1 MKPVD
6 ILSLINYG
14 LVLIY
19 GLFLSCD
26 ISGGWENNRQKHI
39 IFALCPVFLLVQSVC
54 WITFGVS
61 AVKQIYPFIVHIPL
75 ALTLIFALKKPVGV
89 SIVSTCTAYLCCQLP
104 RWGDI
109 AVTAATGSEL
119 AGEISYT
126 ILIMPA
132 FFLLRRYFARAAHD
146 AMTYSPSALL
156 LFGSLPAAYYIFDYA
171 TTIYS
176 DALYLGIQAINEFL
190 PTAIIIFYVMFLT
203 AYHVLMSRSV
213 QAEMQSSML
222 ESQLRQSQFEIDS
235 MRRSERQTAVYQH
248 DMRHHL
254 NMIGSLLDVGQPEKA
269 REYIG
274 RVRSDIESITPKR
287 FCENATVNLLCS
299 SFAEKAARTG
309 VSLTIDAKLPPS
321 LSISDTEICT
331 LLSNGL
337 ENALN
342 AASKMDE
349 GCRWVN
355 LSCSFKL
362 NKLLIEIRNPYMGDI
377 KLNDGLPAASSEGHG
392 YGCRSIRTI
401 VQNHGGL
408 CEFSPEDGVFLLRL
422 MLPVKSE

>member
-1 MKPVD
+1 MLLQ
-6 ILSLINYG
+6 ILTYTHHLTTMLFGIFLSAFFLGVKQNKKNVCILLG
-14 LVLIY
+14 GGAVS
-19 GLFLSCD
+19 GLFFLICNTVFGSLFT
-26 ISGGWENNRQKHI
+26 EAVYP
-39 IFALCPVFLLVQSVC
+39 IFVHLPLFLLLVFYYRFR
-54 WITFGVS
+54 WL
-61 AVKQIYPFIVHIPL
+61 P
-75 ALTLIFALKKPVGV
+75 
-89 SIVSTCTAYLCCQLP
+89 SIISIMTAYLCCQFSNWAGIFALSLSGLEWVYYLV
-104 RWGDI
+104 RI
-109 AVTAATGSEL
+109 IVTVAVFAFLSRYLCQTTALLFAKSDREL
-119 AGEISYT
+119 YILGAMPFVYYVFDYSTTKFSMLLYSGNKVVVEFLAFAMCISYVIFLFVYFQEYELKNRAEQYGQLT
-126 ILIMPA
+126 NMQLNSLHSEIEQVRSSEHRMKIL
-132 FFLLRRYFARAAHD
+132 R
-146 AMTYSPSALL
+146 
-156 LFGSLPAAYYIFDYA
+156 
-171 TTIYS
+171 
-176 DALYLGIQAINEFL
+176 
-190 PTAIIIFYVMFLT
+190 
-203 AYHVLMSRSV
+203 
-213 QAEMQSSML
+213 
-222 ESQLRQSQFEIDS
+222 
-235 MRRSERQTAVYQH
+235 H